1 MKYQFKNEVTAM
13 DFWRL
18 VMRRTYRSTAGVCN
32 LVFTAA
38 MFVLVFRF
46 WNTASDFYKGLMLL
60 GCLLFPVIQPI
71 VIYGKSKKQ
80 AAALPE
86 GMELLFDERGLHV
99 KTRDAASDIPWS
111 NIRNVVKEA
120 HMIAVFSDN
129 VHGYIL
135 TDKMLGGQKQEFYEY
150 VLAKANLKK

>member
-46 WNTASDFYKGLMLL
+46 WITASDFYKGLMLF

-80 AAALPE
+80 AAALPK
-86 GMELLFDERGLHV
+86 GMELAFDERGLHV
-99 KTRDAASDIPWS
+99 KTQDAASDIPWS
-111 NIRNVVKEA
+111 NIRNIVKEA